1 MARHRKTRAEPRCE
15 HGHGRTLCFEC
26 FRMGS
31 ERTKARQD
39 AWAQRT
45 LPFEEAEREA
55 TRKLTETEI
64 AHRRRMLAYLE
75 ATARRHA

>member
-1 MARHRKTRAEPRCE
+1 MARDRARRCR

-26 FRMGS
+26 FRDGS
-31 ERTKARQD
+31 ERTRARQE

-45 LPFEEAEREA
+45 LPFESAPER
-55 TRKLTETEI
+55 TRPLTETEI

-75 ATARRHA
+75 QAARRRGA